1 MHGLSSSAGWAFDA
15 AFSSVRAFCEDINF
29 PLRISYIFV
38 ILFNLATIF
47 GYEDREADYWGEALI
62 VYGNFV
68 SVGN

>member
-1 MHGLSSSAGWAFDA
+1 MQAGLLMQPFLLSEHSALPRIFT
-15 AFSSVRAFCEDINF
+15 EDINF